1 MTATQTI
8 KLVEVLKKYLKN
20 AEDANTVVT
29 EIEGIIEGKFT
40 ATTTTL
46 AIKADLAAT
55 KADIKEAKVDTIK
68 WMISMFVIQTAI
80 ILGFLYFMLKR

>member
-20 AEDANTVVT
+20 EEDAKTVVT

-40 ATTTTL
+40 ETTTTL
-46 AIKADLAAT
+46 G
-55 KADIKEAKVDTIK
+55 
-68 WMISMFVIQTAI
+68 QT
-80 ILGFLYFMLKR
+80 LQKLK